1 MVVLDFVQL
10 LLVVEFFTLA
20 VVVAAQTILAVL
32 EMVDWAAAEAEAME
46 AVLAV
51 LLKQG
56 SLILE
61 AAAALE
67 IMPILLLVQM
77 VALALSS
84 FVGLQHN
91 HRLLPQ
97 QETLR

>member
-1 MVVLDFVQL
+1 
-10 LLVVEFFTLA
+10 
-20 VVVAAQTILAVL
+20 
-32 EMVDWAAAEAEAME
+32 ME

-51 LLKQG
+51 LLNQG
-56 SLILE
+56 ALILE

-77 VALALSS
+77 AALASSS

-91 HRLLPQ
+91 HHPLPQ
-97 QETLR
+97 QEALR